1 MTFSFGMVGSAVHA
15 LAAPPAVAQ
24 FISPVIGS
32 ATLGLTQPF
41 QWTTSPVAAAYYLS
55 VGSSAGNGDVFT
67 TFVPASQSSWVIPPL
82 PHGEVLWA
90 RIWTEIPDY
99 GWYHGQDVS
108 FTIA

>member
-1 MTFSFGMVGSAVHA
+1 MVGSAVHA